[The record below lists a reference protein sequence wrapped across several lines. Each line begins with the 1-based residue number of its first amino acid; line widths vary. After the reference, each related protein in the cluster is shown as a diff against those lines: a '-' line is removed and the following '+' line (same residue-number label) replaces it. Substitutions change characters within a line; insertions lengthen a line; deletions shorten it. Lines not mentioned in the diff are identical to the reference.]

1 VRRLA
6 ILLILLAAMQFVLPL
21 RGDAAGTRA
30 LMTFGFLILAAFT
43 VGELTH
49 AIRIPKIVGYLGA
62 GLVFGPH
69 VSGVFDA
76 QAAADVAPVS
86 TLAIALIA
94 FLAGA
99 ELQWSEVKER
109 GRVMLIMVGAELGAS
124 LLLITATLLA
134 LRQFVPAL
142 GGSWLEAGVLSLLVA
157 SILIV
162 HSPAVTIAML
172 SETGAKGE
180 MTRTTLGIVLLADVL
195 VVLLFS
201 GAMSLAR
208 AVVADDAGGP
218 GVWLLAWEILGA
230 ILIGAVLGG
239 LVALYLRWRTEEL
252 FVFAIVVALF
262 GVELAKA
269 AHVEALLMLLTAG
282 FVMENV
288 SQGRGEALR
297 RAMERSA
304 APVFVVFFALA
315 GAQIVPQQVAALAAV
330 AVPLVLVRMFA
341 LWGGTRLGA
350 TWAGASPVVRDHAWK
365 GLVSQAGV
373 SIGLAAI
380 LAQNLPGVGEELQIL
395 ILAVIAINQT
405 LGPIFF
411 KRGIDAS
418 GEMPVERPAAAVTA
432 VAEH

>member
-1 VRRLA
+1 
-6 ILLILLAAMQFVLPL
+6 M
-21 RGDAAGTRA
+21 
-30 LMTFGFLILAAFT
+30 
-43 VGELTH
+43 
-49 AIRIPKIVGYLGA
+49 
-62 GLVFGPH
+62 
-69 VSGVFDA
+69 
-76 QAAADVAPVS
+76 
-86 TLAIALIA
+86 
-94 FLAGA
+94 
-99 ELQWSEVKER
+99 
-109 GRVMLIMVGAELGAS
+109 
-124 LLLITATLLA
+124 
-134 LRQFVPAL
+134 
-142 GGSWLEAGVLSLLVA
+142 
-157 SILIV
+157 
-162 HSPAVTIAML
+162 
-172 SETGAKGE
+172 
-180 MTRTTLGIVLLADVL
+180 

-208 AVVADDAGGP
+208 AVVVDTAGGP
-218 GVWLLAWEILGA
+218 SVWLLAWEILGA

-239 LVALYLRWRTEEL
+239 IVALYLRWRTEEL

-269 AHVEALLMLLTAG
+269 AHVETLLMLLTAG

-315 GAQIVPQQVAALAAV
+315 GAQIVPQQVGALAAV
-330 AVPLVLVRMFA
+330 AVPLVLVRTFA
-341 LWGGTRLGA
+341 LWGGTRVGA
-350 TWAGASPVVRDHAWK
+350 KWAGASPVVRDHAWK

-418 GEMPVERPAAAVTA
+418 GEMPSERKSGAIPVIIDAEVRHPA
-432 VAEH
+432 